1 MTYLLFILGL
11 LAGIILGFVLGRKAG
26 EKSAHKTDNNRN
38 LQQLQDEKN
47 KLLEENGSL
56 KGKFENT
63 NKVFEAQKAEF
74 QQMTQRYELLVKQK
88 AEADATIKNLE
99 KRFDEQKKEI
109 EEVNKRFQ
117 LEFENI
123 ANKILKRN
131 TEEFVSTNEKKINDI
146 LTPLKEKINTFEE
159 KVEKKFIDETKQ
171 RAELTEHLKSLK
183 SLNENLTQEAQNL
196 TEALKGNN
204 KTQGNWGE
212 MILERILEESG
223 LIKDEEYQTQ
233 VTDRNQ
239 NETTIKPD
247 VVVNLPENKHII
259 IDSKVSLTAYE
270 AFVNAKDDAKKDKY
284 LKQHLLS
291 VKNHIKELSE
301 KNYYSAKNINSP
313 EFVLMFIPIESSFS
327 VAIRTEQD
335 LFSYAWN
342 KKIVMVSPTTLLATL
357 RTISSVWKH
366 EKQTKN
372 AIEIANQAG
381 QLYDKFV
388 GFLEDLAKIERNLD
402 LVKKSYDDAKIKLD
416 GRGGLV
422 SRTERIKT
430 LGAKATKSIPDSF
443 KQSLDDPR
451 KQ

>member
-1 MTYLLFILGL
+1 MEYAISFVLGL
-11 LAGIILGFVLGRKAG
+11 LGGIVLGLVIGRKAG
-26 EKSAHKTDNNRN
+26 EKSVNNVIN
-38 LQQLQDEKN
+38 SDFQDLQNAKN
-47 KLLEENGSL
+47 NLLEENGSL
-56 KGKFENT
+56 KGKLETT
-63 NKVFEAQKAEF
+63 NKALESQNMELQKIN
-74 QQMTQRYELLVKQK
+74 QKYETLLMEKSK
-88 AEADATIKNLE
+88 ADEIIKNLE
-99 KRFDEQKKEI
+99 TRFDDQKKEI
-109 EEVNKRFQ
+109 EALNKRFQ

-146 LTPLKEKINTFEE
+146 LTPLKEKINTFQE
-159 KVEKKFIDETKQ
+159 KVEKKYIDETKQ
-171 RAELTEHLKSLK
+171 RTELNEHLKSLK
-183 SLNENLTQEAQNL
+183 LLNENLTQEAQNL
-196 TEALKGNN
+196 TEALKGSN

-233 VTDRNQ
+233 VTDKNQ
-239 NETTIKPD
+239 DGATIKPD
-247 VVVNLPENKHII
+247 VVVKLPDNKHVIV
-259 IDSKVSLTAYE
+259 DSKVSLTAYD
-270 AFVNAKDDAKKDKY
+270 AFVNAENDDDKDKF

-291 VKNHIKELSE
+291 VKNHIKELSD

-327 VAIRTEQD
+327 IAIRAEQD

-342 KKIVMVSPTTLLATL
+342 KKIVIVSPTTLLATL
-357 RTISSVWKH
+357 RTIASVWKH

-388 GFLEDLAKIERNLD
+388 GFVDDLTNIEKSLD
-402 LVKKSYDDAKIKLD
+402 RAKKSYDDAKTKLE

-422 SRTERIKT
+422 SRTEKIKK
-430 LGAKATKSIPDSF
+430 LGAKATKSIPDALIKSSG
-443 KQSLDDPR
+443 K
-451 KQ
+451 

>member
-1 MTYLLFILGL
+1 MGYIMFALGL
-11 LAGIILGFVLGRKAG
+11 LGGIILGFVIGRKTG
-26 EKSAHKTDNNRN
+26 EKSVQKTGNNDE
-38 LQQLQDEKN
+38 LQQLQNEKN
-47 KLLEENGSL
+47 DLLEENGIL
-56 KGKFENT
+56 KGKFEST
-63 NKVFEAQKAEF
+63 NKTFELQKVEI
-74 QQMTQRYELLVKQK
+74 QQLTQRYESLVKQK
-88 AEADATIKNLE
+88 ADADATIKNLE
-99 KRFDEQKKEI
+99 ARFTEQKKEI
-109 EEVNKRFQ
+109 EKLNKRFQ

-131 TEEFVSTNEKKINDI
+131 TEEFVSTNEKKIKDI
-146 LTPLKEKINTFEE
+146 LTPLKEKISTFEE
-159 KVEKKFIDETKQ
+159 KVEKRYVDETKQ
-171 RAELTEHLKSLK
+171 RTELKEHLNSLK

-196 TEALKGNN
+196 TEALKGSN

-233 VTDRNQ
+233 VTDKNQ
-239 NETTIKPD
+239 DGATIKPD
-247 VVVNLPENKHII
+247 VIVKLPDDKHII

-270 AFVNAKDDAKKDKY
+270 AFVNATNDVEKEKF

-291 VKNHIKELSE
+291 VKNHIKELSD
-301 KNYYSAKNINSP
+301 KDYYSAKNINSP

-327 VAIRTEQD
+327 IAIRTEQN

-388 GFLEDLAKIERNLD
+388 GFLDDLAKIERNLD
-402 LVKKSYDDAKIKLD
+402 LVKKSYDDAKTKLD

-443 KQSLDDPR
+443 RTTIDEGEKN
-451 KQ
+451 